1 MFLHRTWYLLLGIAL
16 LWVASAAPAIAQG
29 PDLTPNDRAH
39 VAAAQRLIVD
49 FGETAW
55 PGFSSPPPVLLRAQS
70 GEFLIGHASPPVG
83 FAAVP
88 GLEIAGAPVY
98 YTDEPLTPA
107 PIASSWPV
115 EDLWSAALPVRDD
128 FQAIL
133 DEMLGE
139 DTVTLDATNHV
150 RVLVHEMFHAY
161 QLNRLGGPQ
170 NLPPDLSGPAG
181 MDWLAD
187 ITESEMTA
195 LNDAH
200 ASEGSALRAALEA
213 ETDEEA
219 RTLAAEFLRLR
230 RERYAVSTADYAPDL
245 ISYERSV
252 EWIEGP
258 ARFVELTLIQRAPE
272 VDQPVALAF
281 EDPDALWAEFL
292 DQLAGP
298 GAIPGGIRERYSAM
312 GAGQAFVLDRLLPG
326 WQARVLDDGLA
337 FEDVLAEATAPSR

>member
-1 MFLHRTWYLLLGIAL
+1 MFSHRAWYWLLGIAL
-16 LWVASAAPAIAQG
+16 LWATSAAPLVAQG
-29 PDLTPNDRAH
+29 PDLSPDDRAH
-39 VAAAQRLIVD
+39 VAAAQWLIAD

-55 PGFSSPPPVLLRAQS
+55 PGFSSPPPILLRTES
-70 GEFLIGHASPPVG
+70 GEFLIGYASPPAG
-83 FAAVP
+83 FAPVP
-88 GLEIAGAPVY
+88 GLEIGGAPVY

-115 EDLWSAALPVRDD
+115 EDQWSAALPVRDD

-139 DTVTLDATNHV
+139 NTVTLDQTNHV

-181 MDWLAD
+181 MDWLAE
-187 ITESEMTA
+187 ITEAAMAA
-195 LNDAH
+195 LDAAH
-200 ASEGSALRAALEA
+200 AREGSALRAALEA
-213 ETDEEA
+213 ETEEGA

-230 RERYAVSTADYAPDL
+230 QERYASSTADYAPDL
-245 ISYERSV
+245 IAYERSV

-258 ARFVELTLIQRAPE
+258 ARFVEVTLIQRAPE
-272 VDQPVALAF
+272 IDQPTASAF
-281 EDPDALWAEFL
+281 EDPDTLWLEFL
-292 DQLAGP
+292 DQLAAP
-298 GAIPGGIRERYSAM
+298 GAIPGGIRERYTAM
-312 GAGQAFVLDRLLPG
+312 AAGQAFVLDRLLPG

-337 FEDVLAEATAPSR
+337 FEDVLAEAIAPSR